1 MLRLYEIYTQLST
14 YIYQIHSFLLNI
26 SEPKKDDVCEYPYTN
41 SRVFQPLG
49 SNDRAAP
56 SPLPRHY
63 IRNPTEEISQILE
76 IIQMKNIAL
85 LSILGMALLQP
96 AVEAFFLGPIAVG
109 AVIGA
114 LAVGKGFLLGS
125 VLSQRRSRKQS
136 YRLIFS

>member
-1 MLRLYEIYTQLST
+1 
-14 YIYQIHSFLLNI
+14 
-26 SEPKKDDVCEYPYTN
+26 
-41 SRVFQPLG
+41 
-49 SNDRAAP
+49 
-56 SPLPRHY
+56 
-63 IRNPTEEISQILE
+63 
-76 IIQMKNIAL
+76 MKNIAL